1 MEGLIEAAGN
11 IGFPMMVSI
20 YLLTRVEGKMESLTV
35 SINQLSQALG
45 QSLKP

>member
-1 MEGLIEAAGN
+1 MEGLMEAAGN

-20 YLLTRVEGKMESLTV
+20 YLLTRFEGKMESLTV

-45 QSLKP
+45 QSPKP